1 MANPRKVIVHD
12 GIGFRAET
20 FWIDGTTLTW
30 SATAENGAVGVGL
43 AVGLVAG
50 TKHTVELVVAGQG
63 VLGRL
68 DNVAADG
75 ACTVQIE
82 GQCYLP
88 QGDGVTLVREGK
100 IVGALGVGSARGY
113 IGPPTA
119 PAGAYSQADTVT
131 QAAARHRVEDVTD
144 TANISVYLGV

>member
-20 FWIDGTTLTW
+20 FWIDASTIVW
-30 SATAENGAVGVGL
+30 SATAENGSVGVNL

-50 TKHTVELVVAGQG
+50 TKDTVELVAAGQS

-75 ACTVQIE
+75 ACTVQVE

-88 QGDGVTLVREGK
+88 QGTGGSVVRGGK
-100 IVGALGVGSARGY
+100 IVGALSTAARGY

-119 PAGAYSQADTVT
+119 PGGTYAQAEAVS
-131 QAAARHRVEDVTD
+131 QAAARHRVEDITD
-144 TANISVYLGV
+144 TANISVYLDA